1 MYVRNYSGGLKCIP
15 AVVESFTGPLSYK
28 TALAQGQTV
37 KRHVDQIRARSTDE
51 RLETVLPTEN
61 EQDGGTS
68 ALSTADVTD
77 APADKEMSALEKV
90 RSQEVNAVEKETNQ
104 LTKPRRS
111 AREGRSLAHLKDYIA
126 KDKLVRE

>member
-15 AVVESFTGPLSYK
+15 AVVERFTGPLSYK
-28 TALAQGQTV
+28 TTLAQGQTV

-77 APADKEMSALEKV
+77 APADKEMSALRKYDP
-90 RSQEVNAVEKETNQ
+90 K
-104 LTKPRRS
+104 K
-111 AREGRSLAHLKDYIA
+111 
-126 KDKLVRE
+126 